1 MGAIKIINL
10 ISRDPSQ
17 HLPSQKPVPLL
28 GRLSQTVEGLRLLSE
43 AARKLPHD
51 KETLLPFINLGR
63 NRTQFIPRRTYIN
76 QMTQGFIRPF
86 FGLTQVDI
94 LLQSIQHADGRIE
107 FLRRMAAKSEE
118 LQKHTCIIQYADQV
132 DRDHKVF
139 SFATVFGHSS
149 DSSIQ
154 NQAPLAKKHNASHT
168 RWIHPLMIDTV
179 ITKDTVYE
187 NTDYFLYAPS
197 PAPHLT
203 CTLNPERSDECVLQ
217 LWYGKPELAAI
228 YIFRNQ
234 QLPHTN
240 SPSITYGDLL
250 WCLEYDLLTPEQCLL
265 QAHDGVTETLR
276 SLAVAHNDGFR
287 TISEPVIQLDT
298 LNKPWIDANCM
309 SELLSNKQPSPH
321 DPRSGSLR
329 TISIFSYLV
338 AGHDILPTKIP
349 GNIIG
354 ISMGN
359 SMFVPKQ
366 VLHNLPYL
374 KVSLVLTGHQSCSA
388 AR

>member
-1 MGAIKIINL
+1 VA
-10 ISRDPSQ
+10 
-17 HLPSQKPVPLL
+17 
-28 GRLSQTVEGLRLLSE
+28 QT
-43 AARKLPHD
+43 
-51 KETLLPFINLGR
+51 
-63 NRTQFIPRRTYIN
+63 
-76 QMTQGFIRPF
+76 FIRPF
-86 FGLTQVDI
+86 FGLTQVDT
-94 LLQSIQHADGRIE
+94 LLESIQHTDGRIE

-118 LQKHTCIIQYADQV
+118 LQNHGCIIQYADQF
-132 DRDHKVF
+132 DRDNKVF
-139 SFATVFGHSS
+139 SFTTVFGQSS

-154 NQAPLAKKHNASHT
+154 NQVALAKKHKASHT

-187 NTDYFLYAPS
+187 NIDYLLIEPS

-203 CTLNPERSDECVLQ
+203 CTFNPKRSDECVLQ
-217 LWYGKPELAAI
+217 LWYGKPDLAAI
-228 YIFRNQ
+228 YIFQNQ

-240 SPSITYGDLL
+240 NPSITYGDLL
-250 WCLEYDLLTPEQCLL
+250 WCLEHDLLTPEQCLL

-298 LNKPWIDANCM
+298 LSKPWIDANCM
-309 SELLSNKQPSPH
+309 SELLSNEQPSPY
-321 DPRSGSLR
+321 DPQSGSLR

-374 KVSLVLTGHQSCSA
+374 RISLVLTSHQSCSA
-388 AR
+388 TR